1 LGHGLSSDFKSVAAV
16 IQEDMSIEDRQRLAV
31 KVKEVLNGLDTYD
44 MVALMG
50 FIASRTGMLIKIPG
64 PELAILG

>member
-1 LGHGLSSDFKSVAAV
+1 
-16 IQEDMSIEDRQRLAV
+16 MSIEDRQRLAV